1 MVAEQLVERT
11 RDLLLEVMKTEIAG
25 ALAVIRTD
33 RADAKVTTEPPRQW
47 FIYEP
52 AYTYQCPVVF
62 TIVDSMNIRDEQ
74 DGPNFVSASV
84 RIFVSVVVEDS
95 NQTSLTIK
103 TERYQAALF
112 RILHKRH
119 LISTNQDVQI
129 YSRVV
134 RAEFSPMFTNE
145 GAKSAA
151 MNVFRK
157 EVALELDVRHFENP
171 N

>member
-1 MVAEQLVERT
+1 MIAEQLVEIT
-11 RDLLLEVMKTEIAG
+11 RDLILKAIKDDIAG

-33 RADAKVTTEPPRQW
+33 RNDPRVTTEPPRQY

-52 AYTYQCPVVF
+52 AFTYQCPAVF
-62 TIVDSMNIRDEQ
+62 TIVDRLDMRDEQ

-84 RIFVSVVVEDS
+84 RMFVSVVVEDS
-95 NQTSLTIK
+95 NQVNLTIK

-119 LISTNQDVQI
+119 LLSTNQDLKI

-134 RAEFSPMFTNE
+134 RADFSPMFTNE
-145 GAKSAA
+145 GSKSAA